1 MFKAT
6 YAAVLPLV
14 AAIVFAAVSLSA
26 AKENDRQGR
35 ASLAGIKG
43 IGVVIEDLAPDA
55 AQVGFSTQLVQADV
69 GQKLRSAGIK
79 VLSEDELLKTSGMPY
94 LYINIFTF
102 KDDEQFAYHIT
113 LELKQMA
120 ALVRK
125 PGIKLSASTWKTRVG
140 GTVGIKKV
148 TELRAVVKDETDQ
161 FISAWKAA
169 NP

>member
-1 MFKAT
+1 MFKVK
-6 YAAVLPLV
+6 YAAVLLL
-14 AAIVFAAVSLSA
+14 AAAVVLAAATLSV
-26 AKENDRQGR
+26 AKESDRQGR

-55 AQVGFSTQLVQADV
+55 SQEGFSTQLVQADV
-69 GQKLRSAGIK
+69 EQKLRSAGIK
-79 VLSEDELLKTSGMPY
+79 VLSEEELIKTSGMPY

-120 ALVRK
+120 ALIRK

-148 TELRAVVKDETDQ
+148 TELRSVVKDETDQ
-161 FISAWKAA
+161 FTSAWKAV